1 MKMRPAAMRKQVFKE
16 KIFSLTFFI
25 QTFCLLSTKET
36 VIFPLLFGSIFN
48 IKLVKER
55 DLKYCLTHFRLMFH
69 LCRNQLVGFYWQN
82 V

>member
-36 VIFPLLFGSIFN
+36 VIFPILFGSIFIILN
-48 IKLVKER
+48 WSKKEI
-55 DLKYCLTHFRLMFH
+55 
-69 LCRNQLVGFYWQN
+69 
-82 V
+82 

>member
-36 VIFPLLFGSIFN
+36 VIFPLLFGSIFILN
-48 IKLVKER
+48 WSKKEI
-55 DLKYCLTHFRLMFH
+55 
-69 LCRNQLVGFYWQN
+69 
-82 V
+82 